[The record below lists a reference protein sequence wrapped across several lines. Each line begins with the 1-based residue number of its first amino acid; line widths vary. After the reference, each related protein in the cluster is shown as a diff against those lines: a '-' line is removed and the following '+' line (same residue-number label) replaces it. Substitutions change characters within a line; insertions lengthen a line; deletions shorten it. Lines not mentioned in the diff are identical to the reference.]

1 VGALAAVLDGHAVVG
16 VDTNCFIYYLE
27 GGPWAEELK
36 EDLFLPLEQGRF
48 RAVTSALTVA
58 EILVR
63 PKSLGR
69 EDVCEE
75 YKALLCSYPNLE
87 IVPFTAE
94 TAVLCAEI
102 RARHRIRTPDAM
114 QLAAAL
120 EKGATI
126 FLTNDGGLPDEVGGA
141 RVAVLKDLLPPPQG
155 TA

>member
-1 VGALAAVLDGHAVVG
+1 MGALAAALDGHAVVG

-87 IVPFTAE
+87 IVPFIVE

-141 RVAVLKDLLPPPQG
+141 RVAVLKDLLSPPQG